1 MSLRLLYLFAFL
13 FCFESN
19 ASTWNSYLLNKKAV
33 ESLKAEESGES
44 LQNLV
49 QALSEDPLN
58 PKLHMNLGLVLI
70 ALEES
75 EQAAKSFVAAGQ
87 LGKSDELLFA
97 AHFNAG
103 FAFAAA
109 KQVEKALQSYQK
121 ALEIN
126 PTSIEVK
133 TNIELL
139 LQSQQNQDQSDS
151 GGEGEPKED
160 QKDEG
165 EGQGDQNQP
174 PPPPQEK
181 PQKKPKEFKSE
192 ELTASDVKKI
202 LEELKS
208 QEQGIRAKEYEK
220 GPKERPSGK
229 DW

>member
-1 MSLRLLYLFAFL
+1 MRPFYLII
-13 FCFESN
+13 FCFCSLAQ
-19 ASTWNSYLLNKKAV
+19 ASTWNSYLLNEKAV
-33 ESLKAEESGES
+33 ESLKAEENGEG
-44 LQNLV
+44 LQSLV

-58 PKLHMNLGLVLI
+58 SKLHMNLGLVLM
-70 ALEES
+70 ALDEP
-75 EQAAKSFVAAGQ
+75 EQAAKSFSVA
-87 LGKSDELLFA
+87 GKIEKNKEMLFV

-103 FAFAAA
+103 VAFAAA

-126 PTSIEVK
+126 PTSVEVK

-139 LQSQQNQDQSDS
+139 LQSQQNQDQSG
-151 GGEGEPKED
+151 GGEGEPKKDQD
-160 QKDEG
+160 QKDKG
-165 EGQGDQNQP
+165 EGQGDQDQ
-174 PPPPQEK
+174 PPPQEQPQK
-181 PQKKPKEFKSE
+181 QKKPKEFKSE